1 MWRQVYVRLRS
12 FFRWRRQE
20 VELDE
25 ELRFHLAEEKEE
37 RIAEG
42 LSPAAARAAA
52 QRDFG
57 NVTLI
62 RELTR
67 ETWGWGPA
75 ERLYQD
81 ARSAIRGM
89 RRNPGYTG
97 AVVLT
102 LALGI
107 GLNAAMYGLLAQLF
121 LQAPPHVEDPDG
133 IHRVWVRHRF
143 DLGTLAGTVVADDRM
158 DWAEFSSLRDDPDRF
173 TAVGGYRAPQPMQN
187 GRGQAAESLHVSW
200 VTGDLFALL
209 GAPSVLGRLI
219 APEDDEVAASPV
231 AVVGNGYWQRR
242 FAGDREALGATVTFG
257 DITYEIVGVMP
268 PGFSGPDPNAA
279 DIWLPLQIA
288 APKGHKNWRE
298 SGSGFYLTALVR
310 LAPAVTAEA
319 AAVAATGGVWTAR
332 AGNSWRDTE
341 PTVALGPLL
350 RTRGPGTLWRYLQL
364 PLVVGGVTLAV
375 LLIATANVSNLLML
389 RVAARRREL
398 AVRHALG
405 AGRWGVGRLL
415 VTESVLLA
423 ALSGVAALGVAAA
436 AGRVLRITLLPRYQW
451 AGGTVDVTAI
461 AFTGVAV
468 LAVGLAAALF
478 PALYASRGRGIE
490 RLDGLRV
497 RGARPLGAPVRTGLI
512 VVQAA
517 LSLVLLD
524 GAALFY
530 RSFEAARQLDIG
542 YARQNLLT
550 VRLDRGWSE
559 TTPLNE
565 NTIDAMEARVRFVPG
580 VLDVA
585 QGTNSPL
592 TAIGAMGGLR
602 AEGLDSLPR
611 MNGPFV
617 NLVTPNYFRVAG
629 VGLRDGRGFTEG
641 DRAGAQ
647 KVAVVNTTFA
657 RIVWPDRNAVG
668 RCLFVGREA
677 TDCTTVVGI
686 AESPLEMGLQDT
698 DRIPHYYLPI
708 AQAAAETATAE
719 RLSQG
724 RSLIVRTSGN
734 PGRTVPPVLAALSD
748 LFPDLPADRV
758 RSLPAV
764 YAQRIHPWTVG
775 TGLLGSAALLALL
788 LAALGLYA
796 VIAFGVRQRELEFGI
811 RRALGAQTWDLL
823 RLVLARGLL
832 LAVAGVVAGGL
843 AALWAGRFVA
853 PLLFAGRSPGD
864 PLALTAAALVLVT
877 VALAASFFPARRAAQ
892 ADPRAALQ
900 AE

>member
-12 FFRWRRQE
+12 LWGWRRQE
-20 VELDE
+20 MELDE
-25 ELRFHLAEEKEE
+25 EIRFHLAKEMEE

-42 LSPAAARAAA
+42 LSPADSRAAA
-52 QRDFG
+52 KRDFG

-75 ERLYQD
+75 ERLLQD
-81 ARSAIRGM
+81 IRSAIRGV
-89 RRNPGYTG
+89 RRNPGYTC

-102 LALGI
+102 LGLGI
-107 GLNAAMYGLLAQLF
+107 GLNAAMYGMLSRLF
-121 LQAPPHVEDPDG
+121 LQAPPHVDNPDG
-133 IHRVWVRHRF
+133 IHRVWVRQRF
-143 DLGTLAGTVVADDRM
+143 DLGALAGTVVAGDRM
-158 DWAEFSSLRDDPDRF
+158 DWAEFSSLHDDPDRF
-173 TAVGGYRAPQPMQN
+173 TAVGGYTAPRPMQN
-187 GRGQAAESLHVSW
+187 GRGQTAESLQVSW

-209 GAPSVLGRLI
+209 GAQPALGRPIL
-219 APEDDEVAASPV
+219 PEDDNVTAPPV
-231 AVVGNGYWQRR
+231 ALIGNRYWERR
-242 FAGDREALGATVTFG
+242 FGGAREALGATVTFG
-257 DITYEIVGVMP
+257 DLTYEIVGVMP
-268 PGFSGPDPNAA
+268 PGFSGPDPSAA
-279 DIWLPLQIA
+279 DAWLPLQVA
-288 APKGHKNWRE
+288 ASESSENWRE
-298 SGSGFYLTALVR
+298 SGSGFDLTALVR
-310 LAPAVTAEA
+310 LAPGVTAKA
-319 AAVAATGGVWTAR
+319 AASAATSGVRTAR

-341 PTVALGPLL
+341 PTVLLGPLL
-350 RTRGPGTLWRYLQL
+350 RTRGPGTLWRDLQL
-364 PLVVGGVTLAV
+364 PLVVGGVALAV

-389 RVAARRREL
+389 RVAGRRREL

-415 VTESVLLA
+415 VTESVVLA
-423 ALSGVAALGVAAA
+423 ALSGVAALGVAAVA
-436 AGRVLRITLLPRYQW
+436 SRVLRVTLLPRYQW
-451 AGGTVDVTAI
+451 AGDTVDVTAV

-468 LAVGLAAALF
+468 LAVGLVAASF
-478 PALYASRGRGIE
+478 PAVYAARGRGIE
-490 RLDGLRV
+490 RLDGLR
-497 RGARPLGAPVRTGLI
+497 GARSLGAPVRTGLI

-542 YARQNLLT
+542 YARENLLT
-550 VRLDRGWSE
+550 VRLGGSPE

-565 NTIDAMEARVRFVPG
+565 NTVDALEARVRSLPG

-592 TAIGAMGGLR
+592 GTIGAMGGLR

-617 NLVTPNYFRVAG
+617 NLVTPNFFNVAG
-629 VGLRDGRGFTEG
+629 QRIRDGRSFTEG
-641 DRAGAQ
+641 DRAGTQ
-647 KVAVVNTTFA
+647 RVAVVNTTFA

-677 TDCTTVVGI
+677 TDCTTVVGV
-686 AESPLEMGLQDT
+686 AESPLEFSLLDT
-698 DRIPHYYLPI
+698 GRIPHYYLPI
-708 AQAAAETATAE
+708 AQAAAETATAG
-719 RLSQG
+719 RLRRG
-724 RSLIVRTSGN
+724 RSLIVRTSRS
-734 PGRTVPPVLAALSD
+734 PGPTVPRVLAALAE

-764 YAQRIHPWTVG
+764 FAQRIRSWTVG

-811 RRALGAQTWDLL
+811 RLALGAQAWDLL
-823 RLVLARGLL
+823 RLVLTRGLS
-832 LAVAGVVAGGL
+832 LAVIGVTAGGL
-843 AALWAGRFVA
+843 ATLWAGRFVA
-853 PLLFAGRSPGD
+853 PLLFAGRSPRD

-892 ADPRAALQ
+892 ADPRQALQ